1 MRNVKDYGKAF
12 RKEAVERMKEYI
24 ANGISLSNAVKRMK
38 KEPTYKD
45 IPYETIRR
53 WYYNAVPIE
62 GREALKEK
70 AEKTQTFVDKALGLK
85 EDANPSQVDKIIIKD
100 DKLSGNGFMS
110 LIKRF
115 LGWLGL

>member
-1 MRNVKDYGKAF
+1 MRNVKDYGKSF

-62 GREALKEK
+62 GRKALKEK
-70 AEKTQTFVDKALGLK
+70 AEKTQIFVDKALGLK
-85 EDANPSQVDKIIIKD
+85 QEVNPPGVDKSTTKE
-100 DKLSGNGFMS
+100 DKVSGNGFMS
-110 LIKRF
+110 LMKRF
-115 LGWLGL
+115 LDWLGL